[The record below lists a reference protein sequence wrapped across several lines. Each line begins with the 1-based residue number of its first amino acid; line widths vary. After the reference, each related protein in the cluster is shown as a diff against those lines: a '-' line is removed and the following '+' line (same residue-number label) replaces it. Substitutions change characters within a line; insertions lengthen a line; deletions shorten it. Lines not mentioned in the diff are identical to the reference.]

1 MDMRSYVAGIFPGI
15 MMSIFLYAL
24 YFFRN
29 DVFPEPW
36 LAARFA
42 GAPVSIMQII
52 GMRFRGNPGRLL
64 IDAYIVLIQAGEK
77 TTITE
82 VESVYTANRNR
93 PMDIDTLVRLVREHE
108 RKKEYNWPQRHGEI

>member
-1 MDMRSYVAGIFPGI
+1 MDMRSYVGGIFGGI
-15 MMSIFLYAL
+15 GMSIWLYSV

-42 GAPVSIMQII
+42 GAPVSIMQIM

-64 IDAYIVLIQAGEK
+64 IDAYIVLMQAGEK
-77 TTITE
+77 TTIAE
-82 VESVYTANRNR
+82 VESVYTANKNKV
-93 PMDIDTLVRLVREHE
+93 MNIDILVQLVREHE
-108 RKKEYNWPQRHGEI
+108 RKKEYNWPQRDGEI